1 MAGEAAA
8 AGEGEAEGDGASV
21 VEIMTGFGRLLLLSL
36 RPAGGAAWPLCCGVE
51 TILPVTVMMLRMV
64 LGTGFGAAGL
74 SPAGEEPCGAGDGTG
89 GFAAWVVVVIV
100 VVVVVIWGLDASSA
114 GALASPELAL
124 LAGDGAGVAT
134 GDDFADDA
142 GVAAGEDVADDV
154 GVVTG
159 REALRDARDMFGDAM
174 EDTPDE
180 EPSEESLPP
189 DEMLRAEETL
199 EAEMRLPMVVLWSS
213 CSDSVSVLDWSRLL
227 LHET

>member
-1 MAGEAAA
+1 M
-8 AGEGEAEGDGASV
+8 
-21 VEIMTGFGRLLLLSL
+21 MGFGRLLLSP
-36 RPAGGAAWPLCCGVE
+36 RPAGGAGCPFVCGVE

-74 SPAGEEPCGAGDGTG
+74 SPAAEGPCGDGTG
-89 GFAAWVVVVIV
+89 GFDAWVVVVIV
-100 VVVVVIWGLDASSA
+100 VVVVVIWGLDALSA

-124 LAGDGAGVAT
+124 LAGDNAGDTA
-134 GDDFADDA
+134 GDGFADDA
-142 GVAAGEDVADDV
+142 GVAAGEDVADGA

-159 REALRDARDMFGDAM
+159 REVFRDARDMFGDAM

-180 EPSEESLPP
+180 EPSEESLPL

-199 EAEMRLPMVVLWSS
+199 EVEMRLPMVVLWSS

-227 LHET
+227 LHETCGEQEKHD